1 MIAERNLQLRGG
13 RWAPKLGLP
22 LALLGLVTAAALLYR
37 HHAVLSGERV
47 QELVSALPGDAAT
60 VIYVDALALRQ
71 SPFFKGLLGLAPA
84 QQVDADY
91 ADFLRATGF
100 HYERDLDRAA
110 IAFRR
115 DAARKSFFAIVEGRF
130 DQGKIIAFATSEGS
144 RTVSDGRDIYS
155 TPMNHSSRRISFAF
169 LSSTRLALTDDVD
182 LAASLKP
189 NENEAAKELRER
201 AVRLAGSPIFA
212 ILRQGAPGPLAQRP
226 PAPGGVR
233 FNQLSSVLANLRWVT
248 LAARPDGERLR
259 LVAEGECASDD
270 AARRIAESVEGMLTV
285 ARLGIDDPKARKAM
299 DPAMHEALVDALK
312 SADVS
317 RIDRDETKAVRLVVD
332 FGPKILDALQ
342 SHGE

>member
-1 MIAERNLQLRGG
+1 MLEEQNAHLRGG
-13 RWAPKLGLP
+13 RWAPKLGLA
-22 LALLGLVTAAALLYR
+22 LALLGLVTAAVLLYR

-130 DQGKIIAFATSEGS
+130 DQGKIITFATSEGS

-155 TPMNHSSRRISFAF
+155 IPMNHSSRRISFAF

-182 LAASLKP
+182 LAAFLKP